1 MNLAFVRSVEY
12 KATERT
18 PLYHERTEVMA
29 FAIHNLSV
37 HGYSNGFT
45 LWHYRSEV
53 DKLAEI
59 DAAGYFNSGADM
71 FTAGDMIL
79 ISAADGGAH
88 RFVAAVDLDHVSIV
102 PLS

>member
-1 MNLAFVRSVEY
+1 
-12 KATERT
+12 
-18 PLYHERTEVMA
+18 MA
-29 FAIHNLSV
+29 FAIRNLST

-53 DKLAEI
+53 DKLADI
-59 DAAGYFNSGADM
+59 DSAGYFNDASDM

-79 ISAADGGAH
+79 VSAADGGAH
-88 RFVAAVDLDHVSIV
+88 RFVKDVLYSGPAELTVSIV